1 MTLSSTSTSSRT
13 GGGAGTNLTYLLVGG
28 GIGATLALLFAPK
41 PGSEL
46 RRDITDISKK
56 SYDETLELAHQLK
69 DHSGE
74 LLGSF
79 KEGAGNVKK
88 FAGTKFSRVTE
99 AIEEAGL
106 TNGEDT
112 GDNVLQID
120 DGRNDPKDKGPQ
132 RQPANIL

>member
-1 MTLSSTSTSSRT
+1 MTLSNTSTSTRT

-46 RRDITDISKK
+46 RKDITDISKK
-56 SYDETLELAHQLK
+56 SYDESLELAHQLR

-74 LLGSF
+74 LFTSF
-79 KEGAGNVKK
+79 KEGAGNVQK
-88 FAGTKFSRVTE
+88 FAGTKFARVTE

-112 GDNVLQID
+112 GDNVLQLD
-120 DGRNDPKDKGPQ
+120 EGRGDKDKG